1 VLAADTPASPDR
13 IRIPAIGLDAV
24 VVPVGVAP
32 NGEMEVPPSI
42 SQVAW
47 YRHGP
52 RPGEAGSAVLAA
64 HVDFDGRPGAFR
76 RLDELAL
83 GDLVLVARGGSWD
96 AFRVVGRTTYRK
108 SELPAAELFRRT
120 GDPILTLVTCGGGF
134 NPSLRSY
141 DSNVVVVATPVAV
154 ATSRR

>member
-1 VLAADTPASPDR
+1 MLAADPPPAPDR
-13 IRIPAIGLDAV
+13 IRIPAIGVDAG

-52 RPGEAGSAVLAA
+52 LPGDPGSAVLAA

-76 RLDELAL
+76 RLAELAP
-83 GDLVLVARGGSWD
+83 GDLVLVATGSSWA
-96 AFRVVGRTTYRK
+96 AFRVVGRTTYPK
-108 SELPAAELFRRT
+108 AELPTAELFRRT
-120 GDPILTLVTCGGGF
+120 GEAVLTLVTCGGGF

-141 DSNVVVVATPVAV
+141 DSNVVVLATPVTEA
-154 ATSRR
+154 ASGR